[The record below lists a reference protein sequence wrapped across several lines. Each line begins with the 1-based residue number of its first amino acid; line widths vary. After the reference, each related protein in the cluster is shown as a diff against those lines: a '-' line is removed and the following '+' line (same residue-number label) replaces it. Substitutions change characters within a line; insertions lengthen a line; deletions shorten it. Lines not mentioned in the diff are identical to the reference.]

1 MDSDDNPKYYC
12 EYDLSFDIWTAA
24 SIGDLDFIRQNLTP
38 DESIDII
45 NKGGWT
51 SLMYASYYDHP
62 EVVSFLVSCGSN
74 VHFGKKTALMLA
86 ASCGLVETIRILIH
100 VGEALKNEP
109 TDEKGYT
116 ALFHAVTS
124 DHYEACKGWNHSGPE
139 RRARVHTERSKL

>member
-1 MDSDDNPKYYC
+1 MDNDTKYYS
-12 EYDLSFDIWTAA
+12 EYGLPFDIWTAA
-24 SIGDLDFIRQNLTP
+24 SIGDLDFIRQSLTP
-38 DESIDII
+38 DESIDIV

-62 EVVSFLVSCGSN
+62 QVVSFLVSCGSN
-74 VHFGKKTALMLA
+74 VHFGSKTALMLA

-124 DHYEACKGWNHSGPE
+124 DHYEACKGWNHPKEIFKILFSLE
-139 RRARVHTERSKL
+139 IF